1 MDKVTRITLERPAP
15 TAMIIEAIRCAYNAA
30 EAARRKPPN
39 IKELPAAV
47 QPFLRQKGFSASGR
61 HIEQLGDAEEFK
73 IRRRP
78 PGKTVASE
86 RQKQSPA
93 EDSEAIDLWR

>member
-1 MDKVTRITLERPAP
+1 MNKLTRISQERPAP
-15 TAMIIEAIRCAYNAA
+15 TAMIIEAIGCAYDAA

-61 HIEQLGDAEEFK
+61 HIEQLGDAEELK
-73 IRRRP
+73 MRRHP
-78 PGKTVASE
+78 PGK
-86 RQKQSPA
+86 
-93 EDSEAIDLWR
+93 

>member
-1 MDKVTRITLERPAP
+1 
-15 TAMIIEAIRCAYNAA
+15 MIIEAIRCAYDAA
-30 EAARRKPPN
+30 EAARGKPPN

-61 HIEQLGDAEEFK
+61 HIGQLGDAEEFK
-73 IRRRP
+73 MRRRP

-86 RQKQSPA
+86 HQKQSPA
-93 EDSEAIDLWR
+93 EDSEAIDP

>member
-1 MDKVTRITLERPAP
+1 MDKVTRIILERPAP
-15 TAMIIEAIRCAYNAA
+15 TAMIIEAIRRAYNAA

-61 HIEQLGDAEEFK
+61 HIEQLGDVEEFK
-73 IRRRP
+73 KLRRP
-78 PGKTVASE
+78 PGKTIKSE
-86 RQKQSPA
+86 RPK
-93 EDSEAIDLWR
+93 